1 MPFHP
6 FCARLVVKVNSK
18 VKIYS
23 FDIEK
28 LAVYNLEVIVLT
40 RQIIRNFNGV

>member
-6 FCARLVVKVNSK
+6 FCARLVFKVNSK

-28 LAVYNLEVIVLT
+28 EAVSNLEVIVLT